1 MANLRKFK
9 GKNLK
14 NFHDLINAFF
24 RHLVFI
30 AKDSSRI
37 DLVFDSYLEKSV
49 KDSERLRREKIS
61 AIELED
67 ISKETPLP
75 REMDRFWP
83 SKVNKTKLEA
93 LIHREA
99 HAMNWTSSTVEV
111 VVSHFCGPDSLVLP
125 CI

>member
-49 KDSERLRREKIS
+49 KDSERLRREKNIC
-61 AIELED
+61 
-67 ISKETPLP
+67 
-75 REMDRFWP
+75 
-83 SKVNKTKLEA
+83 
-93 LIHREA
+93 H
-99 HAMNWTSSTVEV
+99 
-111 VVSHFCGPDSLVLP
+111 
-125 CI
+125 